1 VGKIEVY
8 IHRPQS
14 LEMPEPNITQLPP
27 HVLNEREE
35 AFVAKM
41 TPKERR
47 LHEIATKML
56 GSSYFVEWTHA
67 FQKAKA
73 QR

>member
-1 VGKIEVY
+1 
-8 IHRPQS
+8 
-14 LEMPEPNITQLPP
+14 MPDLVPLPP
-27 HVLNEREE
+27 HVLNERER

-47 LHEIATKML
+47 LHEMAVALL

-67 FQKAKA
+67 FQKAGHHTLQKA
-73 QR
+73 KSG